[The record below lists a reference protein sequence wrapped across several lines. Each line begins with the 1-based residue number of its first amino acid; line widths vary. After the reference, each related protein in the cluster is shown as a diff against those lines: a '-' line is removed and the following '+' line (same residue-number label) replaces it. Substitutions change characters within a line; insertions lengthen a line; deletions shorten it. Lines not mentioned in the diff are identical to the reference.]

1 LDERLG
7 EATINGS
14 PLTVAGRKLKPGD
27 TAPDVELEEWAL
39 VPFKLLSDTAG
50 KIRLISVVPC
60 IDTGLC
66 EMQTLRMSDI
76 ASQLDERV
84 VTITV
89 SADLPAGQ
97 ARFCGKAGVDNV
109 IMLSDHMEMSFG
121 SAYGTWLREMRA
133 EQRSVFVVDED
144 NVVRHAQYVPEIGHA
159 IDYEAAFSVVRKLLR
174 KPSDGSV

>member
-1 LDERLG
+1 VDERCG

-27 TAPDVELEEWAL
+27 AAPDVTLEEWAL
-39 VPFKLLSDTAG
+39 VPFKLLSDTEG

-66 EMQTLRMSDI
+66 EMQTLRMNDV
-76 ASQLDERV
+76 ASQFDERV

-89 SADLPAGQ
+89 SSDLPAGQ
-97 ARFCGKAGVDNV
+97 ARFCGKSGVDNV
-109 IMLSDHMEMSFG
+109 LMLSDHMEMGFG
-121 SAYGTWLREMRA
+121 SAYGTWLKEMRA
-133 EQRSVFVVDED
+133 EQRSVFVVDRN

-159 IDYEAAFSVVRKLLR
+159 IDYDAAFSVVRQLLDESAR
-174 KPSDGSV
+174 ESA